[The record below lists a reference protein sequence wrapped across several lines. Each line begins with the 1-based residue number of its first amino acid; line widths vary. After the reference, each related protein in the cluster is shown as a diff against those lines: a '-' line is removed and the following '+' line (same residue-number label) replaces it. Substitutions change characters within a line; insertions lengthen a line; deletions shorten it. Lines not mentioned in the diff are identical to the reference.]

1 MRDKAADRPG
11 GRRGGIWDLPETVPQ
26 DQFSFGQKIRGE
38 MEEKKDR
45 IKGKGEK
52 PKKPKKQMSLQRRVL
67 RISLIG
73 TIVLGTA
80 ALLIGLGIYA
90 VVLADQYITKAF
102 NLSKTTAVVIE
113 EVVDV
118 EPLAEAVSSIYL
130 GMTGEERRD
139 PADPAYLERFRE
151 ITEREDYKKL
161 VDILREYRD
170 MNDVSDLYLVKQIR
184 DTAAGIYIADPEE
197 DPELACP
204 TGFWEESTEENVEKF
219 LNWNGEGK
227 LYAIGY
233 VPGQGWIASSGVPF
247 RNADGEV
254 ICYIMADVS
263 IRELLVGMRTFVIWY
278 FLALVVIMT
287 VYILLVMR
295 IMKGR
300 VIRPINLVAD
310 AAKKYA
316 SDKLEGV
323 EGEEHFTNLG
333 IDSGDEIEN
342 LADTMAGMEK
352 DLGEYVDHL
361 MKVTK
366 EKERIGAELSVAT
379 EIQAGMLPMIFPAF
393 PDRSEFD
400 LYASMTPAKE
410 VGGDFYD
417 FFFIDDDHLA
427 LVMADVSG
435 KGVPAALFMVIAKT
449 LIKDQALMGE
459 LSPGR
464 ILMQTN
470 ERLCESNTK
479 ELFVTVWLA
488 ILNVKT
494 GEGMAA
500 NAGHE
505 HPALRRAGEA
515 YELQLYK
522 HSPAVATMEGMRFRE
537 HEFVLHPG
545 DSLFVYTDGVAEA
558 TNARDE
564 LYGTDRMIEALNED
578 PDASPEEVLVA
589 VKSSVDRFV
598 ADAPQFDDLTM
609 LCLRYNGSQD
619 AE

>member
-1 MRDKAADRPG
+1 MVR
-11 GRRGGIWDLPETVPQ
+11 E
-26 DQFSFGQKIRGE
+26 KIRGE

-52 PKKPKKQMSLQRRVL
+52 PKKPKKQMSLRRRVL

-130 GMTGEERRD
+130 GMTEEERRD

-333 IDSGDEIEN
+333 IDSGDEIEH

-393 PDRSEFD
+393 PDRQEFD

-589 VKSSVDRFV
+589 VKRSVDRFV

>member
-1 MRDKAADRPG
+1 
-11 GRRGGIWDLPETVPQ
+11 
-26 DQFSFGQKIRGE
+26 
-38 MEEKKDR
+38 
-45 IKGKGEK
+45 
-52 PKKPKKQMSLQRRVL
+52 
-67 RISLIG
+67 
-73 TIVLGTA
+73 
-80 ALLIGLGIYA
+80 
-90 VVLADQYITKAF
+90 
-102 NLSKTTAVVIE
+102 
-113 EVVDV
+113 
-118 EPLAEAVSSIYL
+118 
-130 GMTGEERRD
+130 
-139 PADPAYLERFRE
+139 
-151 ITEREDYKKL
+151 
-161 VDILREYRD
+161 
-170 MNDVSDLYLVKQIR
+170 
-184 DTAAGIYIADPEE
+184 
-197 DPELACP
+197 
-204 TGFWEESTEENVEKF
+204 
-219 LNWNGEGK
+219 
-227 LYAIGY
+227 
-233 VPGQGWIASSGVPF
+233 
-247 RNADGEV
+247 
-254 ICYIMADVS
+254 
-263 IRELLVGMRTFVIWY
+263 
-278 FLALVVIMT
+278 
-287 VYILLVMR
+287 
-295 IMKGR
+295 
-300 VIRPINLVAD
+300 
-310 AAKKYA
+310 
-316 SDKLEGV
+316 
-323 EGEEHFTNLG
+323 
-333 IDSGDEIEN
+333 
-342 LADTMAGMEK
+342 MAGMEK

-564 LYGTDRMIEALNED
+564 LYGTDRMIEALNEE
-578 PDASPEEVLVA
+578 PEASPEEVLVA

>member
-1 MRDKAADRPG
+1 MVR
-11 GRRGGIWDLPETVPQ
+11 E
-26 DQFSFGQKIRGE
+26 KIRGE

-102 NLSKTTAVVIE
+102 NLSETTAVVIE

-130 GMTGEERRD
+130 GMTEEERRD

-233 VPGQGWIASSGVPF
+233 APGQGWIASSGVPF

-316 SDKLEGV
+316 SDKLEGI

-333 IDSGDEIEN
+333 IDSGDEIEH

-393 PDRSEFD
+393 PDRQEFD

-494 GEGMAA
+494 GEGVAA

-515 YELQLYK
+515 YELQLYR

>member
-1 MRDKAADRPG
+1 MVR
-11 GRRGGIWDLPETVPQ
+11 E
-26 DQFSFGQKIRGE
+26 KIRGE

-130 GMTGEERRD
+130 GMTEEERRD

-233 VPGQGWIASSGVPF
+233 APGQGWIASSGVPF

-333 IDSGDEIEN
+333 IDSGDEIEH

-393 PDRSEFD
+393 PDRPEFD

-515 YELQLYK
+515 YELQLYR

>member
-1 MRDKAADRPG
+1 MVR
-11 GRRGGIWDLPETVPQ
+11 E
-26 DQFSFGQKIRGE
+26 KIRGE

-102 NLSKTTAVVIE
+102 NLSETTAVVIE

-130 GMTGEERRD
+130 GMTEEERRD

-233 VPGQGWIASSGVPF
+233 APGQGWIASSGVPF

-316 SDKLEGV
+316 SDKLEGI

-333 IDSGDEIEN
+333 IDSGDEIEH

-393 PDRSEFD
+393 PDRQEFD

-515 YELQLYK
+515 YELQLYR